1 MKGRPFGPGNKMG
14 KGRPRGSRNKRSV
27 YMDLMESYGEA
38 IIKQCQIMALEKNP
52 MAMRLCMER
61 LLAPCKTPNNRF
73 RLPVATTVTDLK
85 KTLGAVM
92 QQVARGHLSAQEGEA
107 LAGIIESLRRT
118 IETEEFEQR
127 LRAVENREPND
138 SRHPEGDLA

>member
-1 MKGRPFGPGNKMG
+1 MKGRPFEPGNKMG

-27 YMDLMESYGEA
+27 FMDMMESHGET
-38 IIKQCQIMALEKNP
+38 IIKQCQVMALEKNP
-52 MAMRLCMER
+52 IAMRLCMER
-61 LLAPCKTPNNRF
+61 LLAPCKAPNTRF
-73 RLPVATTVTDLK
+73 RLPAATSATELVK
-85 KTLGAVM
+85 ALGAVM

-107 LAGIIESLRRT
+107 MAGMIESLRRT

-138 SRHPEGDLA
+138 SQHHGGNLP